1 MHGKTNSILLI
12 IISIKT
18 YRKRMNLFVIIS
30 LRATPVGQTKSTMAL
45 IFSCCYIVR
54 VQTIKQCICPLSKRI
69 ISKQENQR
77 KRNL

>member
-1 MHGKTNSILLI
+1 MHDKTNSILLI
-12 IISIKT
+12 IIINKT
-18 YRKRMNLFVIIS
+18 YRKRMNLFVLTS

-45 IFSCCYIVR
+45 IFSYCYIVR
-54 VQTIKQCICPLSKRI
+54 VQTIKQCICALSKRI